1 MESYE
6 NDDVNEGIIM
16 NVQKD
21 IQSTEDKDRD
31 ISTEL
36 NVNINKVTQVLTI
49 TESNELNTKQINDN
63 TISGTGTNFIIK
75 SDNDNDTDT
84 NTNTMTLTLTDKI
97 ENIDNNI
104 NNTSENENV
113 NENVNEKRIHAIEEN
128 KEEQKA
134 DALLKLTITNG
145 KVRRILGTVLGI
157 QSWPF
162 GSKKEPACPD
172 PTNLL
177 VRIISIEEMY

>member
-75 SDNDNDTDT
+75 SDNDNDTDTDT

-177 VRIISIEEMY
+177 VRIISI

>member
-97 ENIDNNI
+97 ENIDNNN

-113 NENVNEKRIHAIEEN
+113 NENVDEKRIHAMEEN

-177 VRIISIEEMY
+177 VRIISI